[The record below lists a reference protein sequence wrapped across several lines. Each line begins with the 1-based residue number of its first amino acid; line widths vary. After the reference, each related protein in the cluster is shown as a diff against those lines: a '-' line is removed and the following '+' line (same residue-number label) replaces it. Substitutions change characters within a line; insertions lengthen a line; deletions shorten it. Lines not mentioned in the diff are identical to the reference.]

1 MGFATDRGMILM
13 ILVNAGATLSRG
25 EVVKDVA
32 GDARD
37 I

>member
-1 MGFATDRGMILM
+1 VGIATGRGMILM
-13 ILVNAGATLSRG
+13 IPVNAGATLSRG

-32 GDARD
+32 GDVRD